1 MTPQEVT
8 REMLADEGIK
18 LMYDSHPEFIAKM
31 MGGPGCVLEQ
41 LAEKFGLA
49 HWGDFH
55 KEGGPL
61 KERETVLLYR
71 INDVAAIITN
81 KEQQEKVR
89 NILIDAFRALK
100 C

>member
-1 MTPQEVT
+1 MQANKVT
-8 REMLADEGIK
+8 RDMLADEGIK
-18 LMYDSHPEFIAKM
+18 LVYGSHPEFIAKM
-31 MGGPGCVLEQ
+31 QGGMGCVLEQ

-55 KEGGPL
+55 KAGGPL

-71 INDVAAIITN
+71 INDVATIITD
-81 KEQQEKVR
+81 KKQREKVR
-89 NILIDAFRALK
+89 DILIDAFRALK